1 MKFTTK
7 SLDETKSLGRRLGSI
22 IDSGQVIA
30 LEGDLGAG
38 KTTFTKSLA
47 EGLGVEDVVT
57 SPTFNLI
64 NEYIGRLPVYH
75 FDIYRLD
82 GIDADYMG
90 FDEYL
95 FSEGVCIIEWAEKIK
110 ELLPE
115 DTLYINIKK
124 ISETGREFEF
134 TPKGEKSNRIMEVIT
149 SCWPYHLTPAQKL
162 PV

>member
-7 SLDETKSLGRRLGSI
+7 SLEETKSLGRRLGSI
-22 IDSGQVIA
+22 LSPGQVIA

-38 KTTFTKSLA
+38 KTTFTKSVAL
-47 EGLGVEDVVT
+47 GLGVDDVVT

-64 NEYIGRLPVYH
+64 NEYMGRLPVYH
-75 FDIYRLD
+75 FDVYRLD

-95 FSEGVCIIEWAEKIK
+95 FSDGVCIIEWADKIK

-115 DTLYINIKK
+115 DTLYIYIKK
-124 ISETGREFEF
+124 ISETGREFDF
-134 TPKGEKSNRIMEVIT
+134 KPNGKKSNEVMEVLM
-149 SCWPYHLTPAQKL
+149 SCWP
-162 PV
+162 

>member
-7 SLDETKSLGRRLGSI
+7 SLEETKSLGRRLGSI
-22 IDSGQVIA
+22 LNPGQVIA

-38 KTTFTKSLA
+38 KTTFTKSIAL
-47 EGLGVEDVVT
+47 GLGVDDVVT

-64 NEYIGRLPVYH
+64 NEYMGRLPVYH
-75 FDIYRLD
+75 FDVYRLD

-95 FSEGVCIIEWAEKIK
+95 FSNGVCIIEWADKIK

-115 DTLYINIKK
+115 DTLYIYIKK
-124 ISETGREFEF
+124 ISETGREFDF
-134 TPKGEKSNRIMEVIT
+134 KPNGKNRM
-149 SCWPYHLTPAQKL
+149 K
-162 PV
+162 